1 MWHPL
6 WESGERAQEMDPIG
20 FGHIQDLSH
29 SWRERETPG
38 DFEHK
43 GKKNHLSHTLC
54 FITIFFFWQIDRAT
68 PSTC

>member
-20 FGHIQDLSH
+20 LGHIQDLSH

-43 GKKNHLSHTLC
+43 GKKSFESYFMFHYN
-54 FITIFFFWQIDRAT
+54 FFFFGR
-68 PSTC
+68 